1 MLEIQRKKIFD
12 FLIIV
17 PLSMQGQLK
26 SVQYGSFTA
35 WSLSNDD
42 YTVHNFVSATD
53 YGVPFPDTGS
63 GKQAMEGDC
72 SSPPFTCGDIFSE
85 DSFEDMHTSKQKQK
99 AETSNPFSGK
109 GPGANDSSFIDPCH
123 TQVLESHGPLG
134 TSDHSLGF
142 DSANFGPGPQ
152 HNMPV
157 HKVQLQKMQ
166 QIGPGHF
173 PTSHSPMQPRSYDKA
188 GYSVVISS
196 GALCHSSDEM
206 GIVVMESGTQFCIA
220 IANNNNY
227 GELLE
232 LIVMIPSS
240 SEA

>member
-1 MLEIQRKKIFD
+1 
-12 FLIIV
+12 
-17 PLSMQGQLK
+17 MQGQLK

-42 YTVHNFVSATD
+42 YTVHNFLSATD
-53 YGVPFPDTGS
+53 YGVLSPDTGS

-72 SSPPFTCGDIFSE
+72 SSPSFTCGDIFSE
-85 DSFEDMHTSKQKQK
+85 DDISIEDIHTSKQKQKQK

-157 HKVQLQKMQ
+157 HKEHQMEKLLQLQKMQ

-196 GALCHSSDEM
+196 GALCHCSDEM
-206 GIVVMESGTQFCIA
+206 GIVVMESGTQFHIA
-220 IANNNNY
+220 IANNNTY